1 MKSRSFNDYGKACA
15 FRNDIFI
22 FNEQKYKIL
31 GVSEHRVVDSVRCK
45 NLNTNKIEYFD
56 VDDDVFVEDE
66 VKE

>member
-1 MKSRSFNDYGKACA
+1 MKKTTVGWLH
-15 FRNDIFI
+15 RNDIFI

-31 GVSEHRVVDSVRCK
+31 GVSEHRVVDTVRCK